1 MCGVS
6 FTHGIKIC
14 PGDFPLRGRIQCS
27 GGLPPQQNK
36 IIRRVFQLYVRKG
49 TSKIV
54 EIIPRTGRK
63 GALHRKE
70 TVRHAGT
77 NEFAKPGF

>member
-1 MCGVS
+1 M
-6 FTHGIKIC
+6 FEKE
-14 PGDFPLRGRIQCS
+14 L
-27 GGLPPQQNK
+27 QNC
-36 IIRRVFQLYVRKG
+36 RNN
-49 TSKIV
+49 
-54 EIIPRTGRK
+54 PRTGRK